1 MLRGAVLAFA
11 TLFVALGI
19 AGVMAEPGAWPTLA
33 VALVLLAGVVFER
46 RRYGAAQ
53 ATAPTGDDWQPTPER
68 FIDETGTPV
77 RVWFNAKTGARRY
90 VGDNSAP
97 D

>member
-11 TLFVALGI
+11 ILFAALAM
-19 AGVMAEPGAWPTLA
+19 AGVMTELSSWPTLA
-33 VALVLLAGVVFER
+33 IALVILAGVVFER

-53 ATAPTGDDWQPTPER
+53 PVAPTGEDWQPTPER
-68 FIDETGTPV
+68 FVDESGTAV

-90 VGDNSAP
+90 VADDGAP